1 MVLNQEIDLR
11 MFPSRWVHGFAIEHE
26 TEKGMRRTIQVFD
39 AAGDAVHK
47 VFMRDDSN
55 VGNWVSVVE
64 DLKIEDQSST
74 LEFAPRKP
82 TEPAIG
88 TPEQADRLREEWDKL
103 TDTHQFMIMTRRLKM
118 NRLGAYRIAGEPY
131 ARRLENDAVTQLL
144 HNAAETQTPL
154 MVFVGNAGC
163 IEIHTGPISNIV
175 EMGPWINVLDPGFD
189 LHLRKDHIA
198 EVYTVTKSTRR
209 GDAISVEAF
218 DRDGMLIV
226 QFFGVLRD
234 PDAAAKW
241 NAFVADLAIASE
253 AELA

>member
-1 MVLNQEIDLR
+1 
-11 MFPSRWVHGFAIEHE
+11 
-26 TEKGMRRTIQVFD
+26 
-39 AAGDAVHK
+39 
-47 VFMRDDSN
+47 
-55 VGNWVSVVE
+55 
-64 DLKIEDQSST
+64 
-74 LEFAPRKP
+74 
-82 TEPAIG
+82 
-88 TPEQADRLREEWDKL
+88 
-103 TDTHQFMIMTRRLKM
+103 
-118 NRLGAYRIAGEPY
+118 
-131 ARRLENDAVTQLL
+131 
-144 HNAAETQTPL
+144 